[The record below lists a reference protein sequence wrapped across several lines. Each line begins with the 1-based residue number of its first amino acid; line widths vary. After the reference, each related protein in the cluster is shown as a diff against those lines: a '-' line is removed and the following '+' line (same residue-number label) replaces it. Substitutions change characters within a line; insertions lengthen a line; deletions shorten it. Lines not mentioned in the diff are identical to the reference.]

1 MQEDPARTRTAPVP
15 NRRCTRTAACPRFHS
30 NASCVAPPFRIRIVA
45 PSHGSLSR
53 CSKACRTPQS
63 HPRKARRIPARRVA
77 PPPASSPTPR
87 DRLQHAA
94 PQRPFMFACPR
105 FLATGSP
112 LPHAARFPL
121 HVRALAISGQQSE
134 FWHESAP
141 FRRRIGPADSAD
153 LGFRRGGAPSSGEG
167 ARSACQNSV
176 SWPENACFPARRAG
190 GVRRSRRGG
199 RLRSPRGRVEEARAP
214 AAGTRAA
221 RPGGAAPPW
230 TREAGQRNPCPR
242 QVAQKA

>member
-167 ARSACQNSV
+167 ARPRASSTRKRMFSRTEGGRRPAQ
-176 SWPENACFPARRAG
+176 PERRTAAQPARAG
-190 GVRRSRRGG
+190 GGGAGARGG
-199 RLRSPRGRVEEARAP
+199 HA
-214 AAGTRAA
+214 
-221 RPGGAAPPW
+221 GGAAGRGGHAADARGG
-230 TREAGQRNPCPR
+230 TENPRLR